1 MQPLAAVRAPWFLG
15 FNDMQPRNIMRS
27 IIATSVLALS
37 IALPG
42 VAAAQQLKFSGG
54 ATLASQYVADGI
66 EQTKGVAIQPWI
78 EGEIGGFYFGA
89 WMSNV
94 DKALLGG
101 DSVETDLYV
110 GYRGEAG
117 MLSYDV
123 GYTHYFYNK
132 SGECCGDLSL
142 GLGIAPTDQL
152 SLGVKIKH
160 NPSKSTNP
168 TKASNLSVSADYAI
182 TDKFAI
188 GATYGKITK
197 GGMKYWSVGGSYA
210 LTDSLGLGLTWHDT
224 SVSKGLAVL
233 ALDYSFSFN

>member
-1 MQPLAAVRAPWFLG
+1 
-15 FNDMQPRNIMRS
+15 MRS

-66 EQTKGVAIQPWI
+66 EQTKGLAFQPWI

-89 WMSNV
+89 WGSNT
-94 DKALLGG
+94 DKAIVG
-101 DSVETDLYV
+101 SSSEIDLYF

-117 MLSYDV
+117 MLSYDI
-123 GYTHYFYNK
+123 GYTRYYYQGPK
-132 SGECCGDLSL
+132 LDCCGDLSL
-142 GLGIAPTDQL
+142 GLGISPTDQL
-152 SLGVKIKH
+152 SLGFKIKH

-224 SVSKGLAVL
+224 STTKGLAVL